1 MESKKKTPAI
11 SYIRV
16 STERQAAEG
25 VSLSAQTERIKAW
38 AKFNDH
44 EVVSSFE
51 DAGISGSKMKTRPGL
66 LAALDAACKTK
77 GTLVVYSLSRLARST
92 RDALEISDRLHKAGA
107 NLVSI
112 TENLDTTSA
121 AGIMIFG
128 ILAVLC
134 EFEKNVISERTRGAL
149 AYKKANN
156 QKTGGT
162 TPYGWD
168 NNDGVLERNKIEQE
182 YISVMADMRLD
193 KFSFQK
199 IADLLNRQGVKSKTH
214 KLWSAK
220 VVRGVLIEHGKRG
233 AA

>member
-1 MESKKKTPAI
+1 MKNAV

-25 VSLSAQTERIKAW
+25 VSLSAQTERVKAW

-44 EVVSSFE
+44 EIIGSFE

-66 LAALDAACKTK
+66 LAALDMACKTK
-77 GTLVVYSLSRLARST
+77 ATLVVYSLSRLARST
-92 RDALEISDRLHKAGA
+92 RDALEISDRLNKAGA
-107 NLVSI
+107 NLASI

-134 EFEKNVISERTRGAL
+134 EFEKNVISERTTGAL
-149 AYKKANN
+149 AHMKANGR
-156 QKTGGT
+156 KTGGT

-168 NNDGVLERNKIEQE
+168 NNDGQLEKNETEQE
-182 YISVMADMRLD
+182 FLGTMEIMRRGGRSYQ
-193 KFSFQK
+193 F
-199 IADLLNRQGVKSKTH
+199 IADALNKTNVQSKTN
-214 KLWSAK
+214 KPWSAK